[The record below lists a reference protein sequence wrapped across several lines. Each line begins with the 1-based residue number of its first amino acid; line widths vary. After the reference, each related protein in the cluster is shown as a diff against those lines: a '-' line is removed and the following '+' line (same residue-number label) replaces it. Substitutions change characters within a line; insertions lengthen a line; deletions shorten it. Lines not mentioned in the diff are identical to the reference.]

1 MNTDFF
7 NAATKAKTSKVIKC
21 EKIQRTAEKLSVREF
36 EGQVEVKINGD
47 YEDKAA
53 SKLKKELSRN
63 WAYSLYKIV
72 TGSLLQ
78 WTDQNKTIEITPKN
92 SVLENGLNKIYSG
105 LSLDYFM
112 NNIFGNALFNRFNDF
127 VIVDKTEDGKL
138 PVIFTVPINNV
149 YDYKIIGS
157 DVIYILYLYKTIIKD
172 NKKVQL
178 FRYYGVM
185 DEMEGFYF
193 VEIERNGLEIS
204 VSEPSRLR
212 RDDLNFA
219 TNNTV
224 RQVGSLLFDEMDFE
238 IRESRIASIIDKMEL
253 YRREYDIRVI
263 SNIIHAFPE
272 KITISIP
279 CTNCEGTGRVEDSEG
294 DFHTCNVCNGTGKW
308 IAKKPTDITLVPIK
322 IADQTKLAFPDMVK
336 YVTKDIATLEFQSKT
351 LKDLRAEI
359 ISDGTGISLDVA
371 AGMKTAT
378 EIVENRIPLNSKL
391 NTIITADVQPTF
403 KWILDRVNEI
413 WYGSLKFE
421 ASANYQKFYTGL
433 ASNSIMNELKQAKE
447 NELHSATKRQLEI
460 DYINAK
466 YADNIKVRDNLIIE
480 ILKEEKNGEQNR
492 DLSKL

>member
-1 MNTDFF
+1 MNIDFF
-7 NAATKAKTSKVIKC
+7 KAATKAKTSKVIKC
-21 EKIQRTAEKLSVREF
+21 EKIQRTAERLSIREF
-36 EGQVEVKINGD
+36 EGEIEVKINND

-72 TGSLLQ
+72 TGALLQ

-149 YDYKIIGS
+149 FDYKIIGS
-157 DVIYILYLYKTIIKD
+157 NVIYILYLYKTIIKD

-185 DEMEGFYF
+185 DEMEGYYF
-193 VEIERNGLEIS
+193 VEIERDGIE
-204 VSEPSRLR
+204 VTVKEPSRLR
-212 RDDLNFA
+212 RDEVNFA

-224 RQVGSLLFDEMDFE
+224 RQIGSLLFDETDFE
-238 IRESRIASIIDKMEL
+238 VRESRIASIIDKLEL
-253 YRREYDIRVI
+253 YRKEYDIRVI

-272 KITISIP
+272 KITITMP
-279 CTNCEGTGRVEDSEG
+279 CPNCDSSGKVEDSEG
-294 DFHTCNVCNGTGKW
+294 NFHTCHVCYGTGKW
-308 IAKKPTDITLVPIK
+308 IATKPTDITYVPTRIS
-322 IADQTKLAFPDMVK
+322 DQYKLAFPEMVK

-359 ISDGTGISLDVA
+359 ISDGTGISVDVA
-371 AGMKTAT
+371 SGMKTAT

-413 WYGSLKFE
+413 WWGALKFE
-421 ASANYQKFYTGL
+421 GSINYQKFYTGL

-447 NELHSATKRQLEI
+447 NELHPATKRQLEI

-492 DLSKL
+492 DLSQL